1 MENVIDIVI
10 LVVMSVLVWAFAW
23 TKKKLDRFK
32 GIVMLAL
39 YAVYLGVYLH
49 AGSERFCR
57 KNFSCFRC
65 EIGVILGEKKRQGK
79 LHGIFDKLSES
90 LVSAGKDVS
99 QKAKDVSEIA
109 KLKLDIKSK
118 EDYVQK
124 QYEELGRSYYEKHK
138 DEEECEEAEQFFL
151 IREAVE
157 EIERMKAEVLRI
169 QGSAE
174 CPKCGAKMPEGAVY
188 CSNCGTKMDDMY
200 EEE

>member
-1 MENVIDIVI
+1 ME
-10 LVVMSVLVWAFAW
+10 F
-23 TKKKLDRFK
+23 
-32 GIVMLAL
+32 
-39 YAVYLGVYLH
+39 
-49 AGSERFCR
+49 
-57 KNFSCFRC
+57 
-65 EIGVILGEKKRQGK
+65 
-79 LHGIFDKLSES
+79 FDKLSETI
-90 LVSAGKDVS
+90 VSAGKDVG

-138 DEEECEEAEQFFL
+138 DEEGCEEAEQFFL
-151 IREAVE
+151 IKEVVE

-188 CSNCGTKMDDMY
+188 CSSCGTKMDDMY
-200 EEE
+200 EEEQQIRGIPSVCAGGGDRTGLPRRDEADGWGRHFFPGCHKRHDAVGVSDAALSDLDVARGVGVCTGQCDTVPGFVENH

>member
-1 MENVIDIVI
+1 ME
-10 LVVMSVLVWAFAW
+10 F
-23 TKKKLDRFK
+23 
-32 GIVMLAL
+32 
-39 YAVYLGVYLH
+39 
-49 AGSERFCR
+49 
-57 KNFSCFRC
+57 
-65 EIGVILGEKKRQGK
+65 
-79 LHGIFDKLSES
+79 FDKLSES

-124 QYEELGRSYYEKHK
+124 QYEELGRSYYEK
-138 DEEECEEAEQFFL
+138 QFFL
-151 IREAVE
+151 IKEAVE

>member
-1 MENVIDIVI
+1 
-10 LVVMSVLVWAFAW
+10 MSA
-23 TKKKLDRFK
+23 R
-32 GIVMLAL
+32 
-39 YAVYLGVYLH
+39 
-49 AGSERFCR
+49 RR
-57 KNFSCFRC
+57 R
-65 EIGVILGEKKRQGK
+65 
-79 LHGIFDKLSES
+79 
-90 LVSAGKDVS
+90 
-99 QKAKDVSEIA
+99 DVSEIA

-174 CPKCGAKMPEGAVY
+174 CPEVRCEDAGRR
-188 CSNCGTKMDDMY
+188 CILQQLWY
-200 EEE
+200 EDG